1 MERIV
6 EKVKTNYK
14 EIALRLLFLLS
25 IGGLT
30 KIYVILN
37 NYRGKVYH
45 LKTALD
51 TIIPFNKYF
60 VVPYLYWYI
69 YMAVVFVYFAVTDGK
84 KYFKLLSGIIIG
96 MALCFVIYY
105 FFPTTV
111 PRPLL
116 KGDDIF
122 IKAVN
127 FIYKRDNPYNC
138 FPSIHVLDS
147 FLAAVYINRE
157 ENISYKLKITSSVI
171 SFSIILST
179 LFIKQHYVYDALS
192 AMVLAYIMYY
202 SLNYAAIVE
211 KIRQKTSIEI
221 NE

>member
-6 EKVKTNYK
+6 EKIKTNYR
-14 EIALRLLFLLS
+14 EIAFRLLFLFS
-25 IGGLT
+25 IGALT

-37 NYRGKVYH
+37 NYRGKVFH

-51 TIIPFNKYF
+51 SLIPFNKYF
-60 VVPYLYWYI
+60 VVPYIYWYI
-69 YMAVVFVYFAVTDGK
+69 YMAAVFVYFAVTDGK
-84 KYFKLLSGIIIG
+84 KYFKLLFGIIVG
-96 MALCFVIYY
+96 MIICFIIYY
-105 FFPTTV
+105 FLPTTV
-111 PRPLL
+111 PRPPI

-122 IKAVN
+122 IRAVN

-157 ENISYKLKITSSVI
+157 ENISYKLKIISSFI

-192 AMVLAYIMYY
+192 AMVLSYIMYY
-202 SLNYAAIVE
+202 GFNYNVIIE
-211 KIRQKTSIEI
+211 RIRQKTSVEL

>member
-1 MERIV
+1 MFC
-6 EKVKTNYK
+6 Y
-14 EIALRLLFLLS
+14 
-25 IGGLT
+25 
-30 KIYVILN
+30 IL
-37 NYRGKVYH
+37 
-45 LKTALD
+45 
-51 TIIPFNKYF
+51 
-60 VVPYLYWYI
+60 
-69 YMAVVFVYFAVTDGK
+69 
-84 KYFKLLSGIIIG
+84 
-96 MALCFVIYY
+96 

-211 KIRQKTSIEI
+211 KIRQKPLLRLMNKGTLIGALFHTAFYSFVNVLNFNIFIEVI
-221 NE
+221 

>member
-1 MERIV
+1 MERIL
-6 EKVKTNYK
+6 EKIKINYK
-14 EIALRLLFLLS
+14 EIAFRLLFLFS
-25 IGGLT
+25 IGALT

-37 NYRGKVYH
+37 NYRGKVFH

-51 TIIPFNKYF
+51 SLIPFNKYF
-60 VVPYLYWYI
+60 VVPYIYWYI
-69 YMAVVFVYFAVTDGK
+69 YMAAVFAYFAITDGK
-84 KYFKLLSGIIIG
+84 KYFKFLFGIILG
-96 MALCFVIYY
+96 MIICFIIYY
-105 FFPTTV
+105 IFPTTV

-122 IKAVN
+122 IRAVS

-147 FLAAVYINRE
+147 FLAAIYINRE
-157 ENISYKLKITSSVI
+157 EILPQRFKIISSII
-171 SFSIILST
+171 SFSIIIST

-192 AMVLAYIMYY
+192 AMVLSYVIYY
-202 SLNYAAIVE
+202 GFNYNIIIE
-211 KIRQKTSIEI
+211 RIRQKASVEL